1 MIALLLAVAAAAP
14 AVPPAVSATEGLYR
28 QRDAWNAGDLEGAL
42 AAYCPEPE
50 ITWVN
55 RMGLTKGFE
64 SFAEWMRRDFAD
76 RQGMGR
82 MTVEL
87 LDVRSVAGDAAL
99 VSLRWDI
106 SRDGRRL
113 MGGVSTQ
120 LWAPCRGRMRIVF
133 EHAS

>member
-1 MIALLLAVAAAAP
+1 M
-14 AVPPAVSATEGLYR
+14 
-28 QRDAWNAGDLEGAL
+28 
-42 AAYCPEPE
+42 
-50 ITWVN
+50 N

-106 SRDGRRL
+106 SRDGSRL